1 MSIILSGLI
10 HLFRPLL
17 SSLSGALD
25 CEGLGPWYFLLG
37 LRIVAIF
44 FSNGPWDKAKEDLT
58 CNWVQP
64 VPEKSVAFCTALCH
78 NQHFA
83 TSVSAT
89 WGLVF
94 LLNLLYVGLMRLSS
108 PEEKKENEKEDDKD
122 KDKGRGLSVV
132 ATASHSG
139 APDISTVYTVGR
151 HGLPANNGYDEGDDD
166 DGYGDGYDDEYHDFP
181 NHPYH
186 HHHPYRA
193 RWHRP
198 DMGPMGEGYG
208 SIVPFGPYRTGGYGM
223 PGGGVYGMPGEGG
236 YSAPSDGGYSVPSD
250 GGYSMP
256 SEGGYSILAEV
267 GHVVPGEGGHVMPDD
282 EGRSVPANEGPGVSA
297 SGGYNVPADGG
308 YGMPIHPGHNG
319 KTKMPAHSYN
329 TAQSNMGV
337 GPVDCRQTK
346 MAAHQHNAPP
356 LQGRI
361 KQTRA
366 AFHCDE
372 TGQYKVPTKCVP
384 VSSPYRRKYK
394 MATKCRPV
402 IESNL
407 DSKENVA
414 LKRRQVHR
422 NNMPNKSQVGF
433 RNPAPVQQQLAQ
445 DTKMAAQSRPSGGQR
460 MAPGPGVST
469 GPPFCCHND
478 AGCPC
483 PENNSCCSAT
493 QGEPLR
499 QPSSG
504 NSGPGSQEKAKRA
517 ITNLCGIPFFDIWV
531 GFLLAT
537 EIAFLCV
544 IIVLQMPSLLTRLWV
559 CNPRAAT
566 CPPSVECVVRG
577 RAEKR
582 VALWGLVLT
591 CCLFIVACSGY
602 FYLRTCWN
610 KGCRKC
616 CDEEVRENRGEA
628 NTEPGGRV
636 PRGDVEGGGRQT
648 GGGQ

>member
-44 FSNGPWDKAKEDLT
+44 FSNGPWDKAKEDVT
-58 CNWVQP
+58 CNWVQL

-83 TSVSAT
+83 ISVSAT

-94 LLNLLYVGLMRLSS
+94 LLNLLFVGLMRLSS
-108 PEEKKENEKEDDKD
+108 PEEKKEEKEKEDKD
-122 KDKGRGLSVV
+122 KDKERGLAVV
-132 ATASHSG
+132 ATASHNG
-139 APDISTVYTVGR
+139 TPDMSTVYTVGP
-151 HGLPANNGYDEGDDD
+151 HGLPANNGYDDDNYDGDDD
-166 DGYGDGYDDEYHDFP
+166 EYRDYPHHLY
-181 NHPYH
+181 HPYH
-186 HHHPYRA
+186 PRWA

-198 DMGPMGEGYG
+198 DMGPMGAGYG
-208 SIVPFGPYRTGGYGM
+208 SIVPFGPYGTGGYGGGEYGMPGGGGYGM
-223 PGGGVYGMPGEGG
+223 PGGGGYGMSDEGG

-250 GGYSMP
+250 GGYS
-256 SEGGYSILAEV
+256 ILAEV
-267 GHVVPGEGGHVMPDD
+267 GHAIPDEGGHVMPDD
-282 EGRSVPANEGPGVSA
+282 EGRSVPASEGPVVSA
-297 SGGYNVPADGG
+297 DVGYNIPAGGGYS
-308 YGMPIHPGHNG
+308 MPVHPGHTG
-319 KTKMPAHSYN
+319 KTKMPAHGSN
-329 TAQSNMGV
+329 TAQSKMGV
-337 GPVDCRQTK
+337 VPVDCRQTK
-346 MAAHQHNAPP
+346 MAAHQLHTPP

-361 KQTRA
+361 RQTKA
-366 AFHCDE
+366 ASRCNG

-384 VSSPYRRKYK
+384 VPSPYRSKYR

-402 IESNL
+402 IESNP
-407 DSKENVA
+407 DCKENMA

-422 NNMPNKSQVGF
+422 NNVPNKSQ
-433 RNPAPVQQQLAQ
+433 APVQQQLAQ
-445 DTKMAAQSRPSGGQR
+445 DSNMAAQSRPVGGQR
-460 MAPGPGVST
+460 MTPGPGVST

-483 PENNSCCSAT
+483 AENTSCCSA
-493 QGEPLR
+493 R
-499 QPSSG
+499 Q
-504 NSGPGSQEKAKRA
+504 
-517 ITNLCGIPFFDIWV
+517 
-531 GFLLAT
+531 AT

-544 IIVLQMPSLLTRLWV
+544 IIVLQMPSLLNRLWV
-559 CNPRAAT
+559 CSPRAAT

-602 FYLRTCWN
+602 FYLRTCWK
-610 KGCRKC
+610 KGCCKC
-616 CDEEVRENRGEA
+616 CDEEVRENQVDA
-628 NTEPGGRV
+628 NTETGGRV
-636 PRGDVEGGGRQT
+636 PRGDVEGGGSR
-648 GGGQ
+648 